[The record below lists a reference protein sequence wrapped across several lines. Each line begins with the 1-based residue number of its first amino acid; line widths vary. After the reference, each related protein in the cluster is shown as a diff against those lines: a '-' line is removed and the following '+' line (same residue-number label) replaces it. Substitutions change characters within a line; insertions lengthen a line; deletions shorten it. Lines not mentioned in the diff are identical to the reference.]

1 MPKRGDRVA
10 PPPGPAEWDV
20 RFGDAS
26 AVGGW
31 ERLSSQ
37 APGPTRNAWMTL
49 RSEPR
54 ARNDRQHPLKGE
66 LGTRSIG
73 GRILEQWQLE
83 VTGAGRVWYA
93 IDDERRTVI
102 LTLAS
107 VGHPKGTE

>member
-10 PPPGPAEWDV
+10 PPPGPAEWDM
-20 RFGDAS
+20 RFGDGS
-26 AVGGW
+26 AVEGW

-37 APGPTRNAWMTL
+37 APGPSRNAWLTL
-49 RSEPR
+49 RSDPR
-54 ARNDRQHPLKGE
+54 SRNDRQHPLKGA

-73 GRILEQWQLE
+73 GRVLEQWQLE

-102 LTLAS
+102 LTLAM
-107 VGHPKGTE
+107 VGHPSRP